1 MNTPTKSVEQQPDAL
16 LVFVDSASARL
27 IPLGRSGAGDEVRLE
42 SEVDGHHRQGGWAL
56 LAQSRYQRH
65 LQQQRERHF
74 EAVAAAV
81 THLADGGGVHRI
93 VLAGET
99 RNVGLFRRHL
109 PGPLSARVV
118 GDIRAGRHD
127 AAGTLAE
134 RGAEI
139 VERAWRQAAHAEVD
153 AVLEAAAAGGHAS
166 AGLTAALEAV
176 ARGAVQTLYLLEAS
190 SVDAGVVCRHCGAMQ
205 VGVRQACALCGCTVR
220 AVELRQAMR
229 EEVVAAGGEVRL
241 VTEHAGL
248 ARYDGVAA
256 RLRFPL

>member
-1 MNTPTKSVEQQPDAL
+1 MTLPAPAVEHGPDAL
-16 LVFVDSASARL
+16 LVFVDTASARL
-27 IPLGRSGAGDEVRLE
+27 IPLGPSPAAHEVRLE
-42 SEVDGHHRQGGWAL
+42 SEVGGHHRQGGWAL

-74 EAVAAAV
+74 KSVAAAV
-81 THLADGGGVHRI
+81 AQVGDGGAVRHL
-93 VLAGET
+93 VLAGEP

-109 PGPLSARVV
+109 PAALAARVV
-118 GDIRAGRHD
+118 GDMRAARHD
-127 AAGTLAE
+127 AASVLAE
-134 RGAEI
+134 RGAEM
-139 VERAWRQAAHAEVD
+139 VERASREAARADVD
-153 AVLEAAAAGGHAS
+153 AVLDGAATGRHAA

-176 ARGAVQTLYLLEAS
+176 ARGAVQTLYLLAACRE
-190 SVDAGVVCRHCGAMQ
+190 VGVVCRHCGAMQ
-205 VGVRQACALCGCTVR
+205 VGMKPACALCGR
-220 AVELRQAMR
+220 AVRPVELQQAMR